1 MTTQHSQPDDPL
13 RLGLVALCRHLG
25 KSISVAELG
34 DGLPLEAGRLPP
46 EMVPRALRRARI
58 AASVVQR
65 PLRQLPARLLPA
77 LALLKD
83 GGSLVVTAV
92 DDAGRVTAELPET
105 GGSRE
110 MSLDEIEALQ
120 DGDHTLVLAS
130 NRDHTD
136 ERAEGFARPREA
148 HWLTGPL
155 KRAWRTYA
163 EVGLAAMMANL
174 LAISVA
180 LFAMQT
186 YDRVVPN
193 AAFDTL
199 WILASGVL
207 IAVLLEYVLRSL
219 RAHLL
224 DVTGKRLDLQLS
236 SLLFS
241 RVAQMK
247 LGARPGSTG
256 AFSSQIREFDAVRE
270 FFTSSTAGAISDI
283 PFVVLFL
290 AIIAYVGGPVVWV
303 PIVAIVLIL
312 LPGIL
317 MQGPLARLSRQH
329 LREAAVRNG
338 VLLETIENLETVK
351 ATRAEGRHL
360 QLWEGLSAQLAEDG
374 VKSRTISAMLANGA
388 TLVQQ
393 LAYVGVV
400 TVGVYQISAG
410 NMSIGALIAST
421 ILTSR
426 TISPMGQVA
435 GLLARWQHVKV
446 AVEALDELMKAP
458 QEREPGRQ
466 YVRCP
471 RLKGHYRLHGVK
483 VQYSEDSPPSLD
495 IEGLEI
501 KAGEHIALLGGNGA
515 GKTTLLRVMS
525 GLAAPSAGSLE
536 VDDINL
542 AQVDPADR
550 RRAIG
555 YLPQDIAL
563 FYGTLRDNLTLDGE
577 AHSDDELL
585 EALQAVG
592 LGGFVRRHAKGL
604 DMQLTSS
611 RSVSGGQRQAIGLAR
626 LLLQDPAIVLLDEPT
641 AAFDQNNEVKV
652 IRFLQEWIKGRTVL
666 VSTHKKAILSLTER
680 AIVLKDGRLSL
691 DGPCESIV
699 SGNRVKTSPSPAKGE
714 ARHG

>member
-1 MTTQHSQPDDPL
+1 MTSSNSQEQDPL
-13 RLGLVALCRHLG
+13 RHGLVALCHRLG
-25 KSISVAELG
+25 KTVGVAELG
-34 DGLPLEAGRLPP
+34 DGLALEQGRLPL
-46 EMVPRALRRARI
+46 ELVPRSLRRAGI
-58 AASVVQR
+58 ASSVVNK
-65 PLRQLPARLLPA
+65 PLGQLPERLLPA
-77 LALLKD
+77 LMLLRD
-83 GGSLVVTAV
+83 GGSMVVV
-92 DDAGRVTAELPET
+92 RRDGKSVTVALPET
-105 GGSRE
+105 GGTRE
-110 MSLDEIEALQ
+110 LPLQEVEALQ
-120 DGDHTLVLAS
+120 DEAGTLILAAH
-130 NRDHTD
+130 RDHVD
-136 ERAEGFARPREA
+136 GRAEGFAVPREE
-148 HWLTGPL
+148 HWLLGPV
-155 KRAWRTYA
+155 KRAWRAYT
-163 EVGLAAMMANL
+163 EVGVAAMMANL

-199 WILASGVL
+199 WILASGVF
-207 IAVLLEYVLRSL
+207 IAVLFEFVLRTL

-256 AFSSQIREFDAVRE
+256 AFSSQIREFDSVRE

-283 PFVVLFL
+283 PFVLLFL

-303 PIVAIVLIL
+303 PVAAIVLIV

-317 MQGPLARLSRQH
+317 MQGTLARLSRQN

-360 QLWEGLSAQLAEDG
+360 RLWEGLSAQLAEAG
-374 VKSRTISAMLANGA
+374 VKSRSISAMLANGA

-393 LAYVGVV
+393 LGYVGVV

-410 NMSIGALIAST
+410 NMTIGALIACT

-426 TISPMGQVA
+426 TIAPMGQVA

-458 QEREPGRQ
+458 LEREPGRK

-471 RLKGHYRLHGVK
+471 RLRGHYRLEEVK
-483 VQYSEDSPPSLD
+483 VQYSEDAPPSLD
-495 IEGLEI
+495 IKALEI
-501 KAGEHIALLGGNGA
+501 QAGERIALLGGNGA
-515 GKTTLLRVMS
+515 GKTTLLRLLS
-525 GLAAPSAGSLE
+525 GLGTPSSGSLQ
-536 VDDINL
+536 VDGINL
-542 AQVDPADR
+542 AQVDPSDR
-550 RRAIG
+550 RRDIG

-577 AHSDDELL
+577 AHSDEELI
-585 EALQAVG
+585 EALEAVG
-592 LGGFVRRHAKGL
+592 LGNFVRRHARGL
-604 DMQLTSS
+604 DMQLTGN

-626 LLLQDPAIVLLDEPT
+626 LLLQDPAVVLMDEPT
-641 AAFDQNNEVKV
+641 AAFDQNNEVRV
-652 IRFLQEWIKGRTVL
+652 IRYLQEWLKGRTVL
-666 VSTHKKAILSLTER
+666 ISTHKKAVLALAER
-680 AIVLKDGRLSL
+680 ALVLKDGRLSM

-699 SGNRVKTSPSPAKGE
+699 SGNRVKTTPKASSGE

>member
-1 MTTQHSQPDDPL
+1 MTTEQPAGDTL
-13 RLGLVALCRHLG
+13 RQGLVALCRRLG

-34 DGLPLEAGRLPP
+34 DGLPLEQGRLPVNQ
-46 EMVPRALRRARI
+46 VPRSLRRAQV
-58 AASVVQR
+58 ASSIVQR
-65 PLRQLPARLLPA
+65 PLGELPSRLLPA
-77 LALLKD
+77 LALLRD
-83 GGSLVVTAV
+83 GGSMVVIARDGDT
-92 DDAGRVTAELPET
+92 VTVELTET

-110 MSLDEIEALQ
+110 LPLQEAEALQ
-120 DGDHTLVLAS
+120 DAQRTLILAS
-130 NRDHTD
+130 HRDHGD
-136 ERAEGFARPREA
+136 SRAEGFAMAREE

-155 KRAWRTYA
+155 KRAWRSYA

-199 WILASGVL
+199 WILASGVFL
-207 IAVLLEYVLRSL
+207 AVLLEYVLRSL

-256 AFSSQIREFDAVRE
+256 AFSSQIREFDSVRE

-283 PFVVLFL
+283 PFVLLFL

-303 PIVAIVLIL
+303 PIAAIGLIL
-312 LPGIL
+312 LPGLL
-317 MQGPLARLSRQH
+317 MQGRLARLSREN

-360 QLWEGLSAQLAEDG
+360 RLWEGLSAQLAEGG
-374 VKSRTISAMLANGA
+374 VKSRTISALLANGA

-393 LAYVGVV
+393 LGYVGVV

-410 NMSIGALIAST
+410 NMTIGALIAST

-458 QEREPGRQ
+458 QEREAGRK

-471 RLKGHYRLHGVK
+471 RLKGHYRLQEVK
-483 VQYSEDSPPSLD
+483 VQYSDDAPPSLD
-495 IEGLEI
+495 IKGLEI
-501 KAGEHIALLGGNGA
+501 KAGEHVALLGGNGA

-536 VDDINL
+536 VDGINL

-577 AHSDDELL
+577 AHSDVELL
-585 EALQAVG
+585 EALEAVG
-592 LGGFVRRHAKGL
+592 LGPFVRRHAQGL
-604 DMQLTSS
+604 DMQLMSS

-626 LLLQDPAIVLLDEPT
+626 LLLQDPAVVLLDEPT
-641 AAFDQNNEVKV
+641 AAFDQNNEVRV
-652 IRFLQEWIKGRTVL
+652 IRYLQEWIQGRTVV
-666 VSTHKKAILSLTER
+666 VSTHKKALLTLAER
-680 AIVLKDGRLSL
+680 ALVLKDGRLSL

-699 SGNRVKTSPSPAKGE
+699 SGNRVRTSPSAVTGE